1 MAVRI
6 GLRTRL
12 VFDSPCY
19 DDVLSVAAAT
29 RIQWILSDS
38 IGTQL
43 AVLYR
48 EVSVIQ
54 SVPYREVPLYT
65 IVCMCVVEGGGLLLV
80 SDSEQSFWRRMVFRQ
95 LEML

>member
-1 MAVRI
+1 MAKDVRPPLPFEGMAIRI

-19 DDVLSVAAAT
+19 DDVLSVAATT
-29 RIQWILSDS
+29 RIQWILSVVDS

-43 AVLYR
+43 TVLYR

-65 IVCMCVVEGGGLLLV
+65 FECMCVVEGGAII
-80 SDSEQSFWRRMVFRQ
+80 SF
-95 LEML
+95 